1 MKTKVFT
8 GSDLQN
14 YEVNAS
20 YWFGRVRPSNVIVPR
35 KYAVY
40 AWDDADILFAVRAT
54 LLKGQGEV
62 RNLRPV
68 KPVAFNR
75 VEDLVAYQVREPLL
89 VRVGDDDNLAS
100 FVAIRPHP
108 QDGVQ
113 VDKDLVD
120 MSLSRALRKAL
131 RARKG

>member
-1 MKTKVFT
+1 MKTKIFV
-8 GSDLQN
+8 GADVRD
-14 YEVNAS
+14 YDVNTAH
-20 YWFGRVRPSNVIVPR
+20 WFGRVRPGNVVVPR
-35 KYAVY
+35 KYHVY
-40 AWDDADILFAVRAT
+40 TWDDADILFAVRAT

-89 VRVGDDDNLAS
+89 VRTGDDDNLAS

-120 MSLSRALRKAL
+120 MALSRALRKAL

>member
-1 MKTKVFT
+1 MKTKVFS
-8 GSDLQN
+8 GSDVQN
-14 YEVNAS
+14 YDLNTAH
-20 YWFGRVRPSNVIVPR
+20 WFGRVSPNSVIVPR

-54 LLKGQGEV
+54 LLKGQGEL

-68 KPVAFNR
+68 RPVAFNR

-108 QDGVQ
+108 KDGIQ

-120 MSLSRALRKAL
+120 MALSRALRKAL